1 MPDLTDLSWN
11 LPEDAEAYPIKENKN
26 NNKILIIIAIIAL
39 GLSIAALL
47 IALTRTPT
55 SNNVGKGLPGPAG
68 PAGSPGEPGAPGVP
82 GEPGV
87 KGKPG
92 EPGSSGAQ
100 GAQGPSGSSG
110 SQGATGATGPAGADG
125 TANSLGFGQGE
136 VEINAPCDSSITV
149 TLNSTFTFSN
159 RTFYLSNVTLSD
171 IAVACYGGLVSIY
184 IYDGSTN
191 SLNPTL
197 LANTSSPYSI
207 GNASSVSIP
216 VSAFTPTSVE
226 SARITNMT
234 FEVQS

>member
-11 LPEDAEAYPIKENKN
+11 LPEDAAAYPIKENKN
-26 NNKILIIIAIIAL
+26 NNKILIIIVIIAL

-68 PAGSPGEPGAPGVP
+68 PAGSPGEPGAPG
-82 GEPGV
+82 EPGT

-92 EPGSSGAQ
+92 ESGSSGAA
-100 GAQGPSGSSG
+100 GVQGPSGSSG

-171 IAVACYGGLVSIY
+171 IAVACYGGSVSIY

-216 VSAFTPTSVE
+216 ISAFTPSSVE

>member
-11 LPEDAEAYPIKENKN
+11 LPEDAAAYPIKENKN
-26 NNKILIIIAIIAL
+26 NNKILIIIVIIAL

-68 PAGSPGEPGAPGVP
+68 PAGSPGEPGAPG
-82 GEPGV
+82 EPGT

-92 EPGSSGAQ
+92 ESGSSGAA
-100 GAQGPSGSSG
+100 GVQGPSGSSG

-171 IAVACYGGLVSIY
+171 IAVACYGGRVSIY

-216 VSAFTPTSVE
+216 ISAFTPSSVE

>member
-11 LPEDAEAYPIKENKN
+11 LPEDAAAYPIKENKN
-26 NNKILIIIAIIAL
+26 NNKILIMIAIIAL

-68 PAGSPGEPGAPGVP
+68 PAGSPGEPGAPG
-82 GEPGV
+82 EPGT

-92 EPGSSGAQ
+92 ESGSSGAA
-100 GAQGPSGSSG
+100 GVQGPSGSSG

-171 IAVACYGGLVSIY
+171 IAVACYGGRVSIY

-216 VSAFTPTSVE
+216 ISAFTPSSVE

>member
-11 LPEDAEAYPIKENKN
+11 LPEDAAAYPIKENKN

-47 IALTRTPT
+47 VALTRTPT

-68 PAGSPGEPGAPGVP
+68 PAGSPGEPGAPG
-82 GEPGV
+82 EPGT

-92 EPGSSGAQ
+92 ESGSSGAA
-100 GAQGPSGSSG
+100 GVQGPSGSSG

-171 IAVACYGGLVSIY
+171 IAVACYGGRVSIY

-216 VSAFTPTSVE
+216 ISAFTPSSVE

>member
-11 LPEDAEAYPIKENKN
+11 LPEDAAAYPIKENKN

-68 PAGSPGEPGAPGVP
+68 PAGSPGEPGAPG
-82 GEPGV
+82 EPGT

-92 EPGSSGAQ
+92 ESGSSGAA
-100 GAQGPSGSSG
+100 GVQGPSGSSG

-171 IAVACYGGLVSIY
+171 IAVACYGGRVSIY

-216 VSAFTPTSVE
+216 ISAFTPSSVE

>member
-11 LPEDAEAYPIKENKN
+11 LPEDAEAYPIKEHKN
-26 NNKILIIIAIIAL
+26 NNKLLIIIAIIAL

-55 SNNVGKGLPGPAG
+55 SNNSAKGLAGPAG
-68 PAGSPGEPGAPGVP
+68 PAGSPGEPGVPGAPGT
-82 GEPGV
+82 

-92 EPGSSGAQ
+92 EPGSSGAA
-100 GAQGPSGSSG
+100 GVQGPSGSSG

-125 TANSLGFGQGE
+125 NANSLGFGQGE

-171 IAVACYGGLVSIY
+171 IAVACYGGRVSIY

-216 VSAFTPTSVE
+216 ISAFTPYSVE

>member
-207 GNASSVSIP
+207 GNASSVLIP

>member
-26 NNKILIIIAIIAL
+26 NNKLFIIIAIIAL

-55 SNNVGKGLPGPAG
+55 SNNSAKGLAGPAG
-68 PAGSPGEPGAPGVP
+68 PAGAPGEPGAPGAP
-82 GEPGV
+82 GT

-92 EPGSSGAQ
+92 EPGSSGAP
-100 GAQGPSGSSG
+100 GVQGPSGSSG

-125 TANSLGFGQGE
+125 NANSLGFGQGE

-171 IAVACYGGLVSIY
+171 IAVACYGGRVSIY
-184 IYDGSTN
+184 IYDGSRN

-216 VSAFTPTSVE
+216 ISAFTPSSVE

>member
-11 LPEDAEAYPIKENKN
+11 LPEDAEAYPIKENKNNN

-68 PAGSPGEPGAPGVP
+68 PAGSPGEPGAPG
-82 GEPGV
+82 EPGT

-92 EPGSSGAQ
+92 ESGSSGAA
-100 GAQGPSGSSG
+100 GVQGPSGSSG

-171 IAVACYGGLVSIY
+171 IAVACYGGRVSIY

-216 VSAFTPTSVE
+216 ISAFTPSSVE

>member
-26 NNKILIIIAIIAL
+26 NNKLFIIIAIIAL

-55 SNNVGKGLPGPAG
+55 SNNSAKGLAGPAG
-68 PAGSPGEPGAPGVP
+68 PAGAPGEPGAPGAP
-82 GEPGV
+82 GT

-92 EPGSSGAQ
+92 EPGSSGAP
-100 GAQGPSGSSG
+100 GVQGPSGSSG

-125 TANSLGFGQGE
+125 NANSLGFGQGE

-171 IAVACYGGLVSIY
+171 IAVACYGGRVSIY

-197 LANTSSPYSI
+197 LANTSSPYFI

-216 VSAFTPTSVE
+216 ISAFTPSSVE